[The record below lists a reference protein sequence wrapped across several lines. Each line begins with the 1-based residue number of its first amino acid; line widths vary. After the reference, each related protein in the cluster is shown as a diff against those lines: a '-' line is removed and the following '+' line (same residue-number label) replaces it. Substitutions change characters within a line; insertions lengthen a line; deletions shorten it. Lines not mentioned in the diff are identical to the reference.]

1 MDKSKNSYLTPI
13 SLGVA
18 TVWFSTHC
26 GAGFA
31 SGTQE
36 LQYFA
41 NHGWFGVLFPLLTF
55 LVIALTYYVGME
67 TARQT
72 GKFSYNEWTKEAFGK
87 YSKIFSPGME
97 ISVII
102 VTIAASAATLA
113 TGGLLVNQY
122 LGLPVLLGSFIM
134 LVIITLICIFGESVV
149 RKNAMIMSAAII
161 GIISIVIVAGLIK
174 FWPDIVRLFSERYV
188 NPQAAKW
195 SIENTTETVQGSVG
209 NALLWALTYSGFQIG
224 AVGGIV
230 ASFKG
235 GLYKKE
241 AQGAIIIGYFMN
253 VIMLIG
259 IALLIF
265 SQMPGIYLDEATR
278 ALPTIALVNQLDI
291 PALEVLYPILLFLAL
306 ITTAVGL
313 IFGMIARVEPYVLK
327 NMDNVLLKK
336 TIISVGC
343 LVVCY
348 LISTL
353 GLMWVVQTAYK
364 YLGIWSWIFNILP
377 LWFIGYKRLRD
388 RDKLGAVK

>member
-209 NALLWALTYSGFQIG
+209 NALLWALTYAGFQIG

-278 ALPTIALVNQLDI
+278 ALPTIAVVNQLDI